1 MSSICFY
8 LDRWDVEENSYHRKT
23 PKLPSIYA
31 WVPHW
36 SLLKDILTITQG
48 TPSRERFKADFD
60 TMRVFWGRL
69 QRKFQ
74 SLVLQPVT
82 FATAFSLASHA
93 ARFLASKGLL
103 CKEKQVLLNIQKMW
117 FYEKHI
123 LVCATRT
130 CVTFD
135 RCLSFPGAVCSM
147 LSSCNCYQRN
157 WTWPNASKW
166 PYYNDS
172 ETRSLS

>member
-1 MSSICFY
+1 MGRWGEFISSQNSKTAFHLCLGAPLIAAEGHLDNYARDAFKRTFQSRLRHNACF
-8 LDRWDVEENSYHRKT
+8 LGAATK
-23 PKLPSIYA
+23 
-31 WVPHW
+31 
-36 SLLKDILTITQG
+36 
-48 TPSRERFKADFD
+48 
-60 TMRVFWGRL
+60 
-69 QRKFQ
+69 

-117 FYEKHI
+117 FYEKRL

-157 WTWPNASKW
+157 WTWTNASKW
-166 PYYNDS
+166 PYNDS